1 MKDWI
6 RAFFIGGL
14 IMAGQKI
21 AAQMI
26 GPEYAAMGIPA
37 EFIAAFFL
45 TTRKDKIEYF
55 WGMMLI
61 LSAFIFTLSITVWL
75 LYKNEYSGNM
85 ITTISLI
92 LDMFLAFC
100 AIKLYSS
107 YQ

>member
-1 MKDWI
+1 MKDYVQ
-6 RAFFIGGL
+6 AFFIGGL

-21 AAQMI
+21 VAQMI
-26 GPEYAAMGIPA
+26 SPEYAALGIPA

-45 TTRKDKIEYF
+45 TTRKEKIEYF

-61 LSAFIFTLSITVWL
+61 LSAFIFALLITVWL
-75 LYKNEYSGNM
+75 LYKNEYSGNT